1 MAILYLTNPDPNRV
15 RPPNHA
21 REPVRP
27 GMLVVV
33 ASAIMLLIAPAW
45 AQSNPAEQE
54 VLQIRQKM
62 ARSFA
67 EAVNNKDGM
76 HAADQYSKDVV
87 FSLLVPVQTIVVG
100 REAMQKRWEDILKAG
115 TITEYSGA
123 PKEVHLIG
131 DGAAWSTGTFTY
143 TATDKDG
150 SKRRVQGNWLDMLRR
165 EADGEWRVTFQASAS
180 APIP

>member
-15 RPPNHA
+15 RLPNHV
-21 REPVRP
+21 REPAMP

-76 HAADQYSKDVV
+76 QAADQYSNDVV
-87 FSLLVPVQTIVVG
+87 FSLLVPVQTIVLG
-100 REAMQKRWEDILKAG
+100 
-115 TITEYSGA
+115 
-123 PKEVHLIG
+123 
-131 DGAAWSTGTFTY
+131 
-143 TATDKDG
+143 
-150 SKRRVQGNWLDMLRR
+150 KRRCRNVGKPYSRR
-165 EADGEWRVTFQASAS
+165 AQLQSIQAR
-180 APIP
+180 PRRCT

>member
-1 MAILYLTNPDPNRV
+1 M
-15 RPPNHA
+15 
-21 REPVRP
+21 P

-67 EAVNNKDGM
+67 EAVNNRDGM

-87 FSLLVPVQTIVVG
+87 FSLLVPAQTIVVG

-115 TITEYSGA
+115 AVTEYSGA
-123 PKEVHLIG
+123 PTEVRLIG
-131 DGAAWSTGTFTY
+131 DGVAWSTGSFTY

-150 SKRRVQGNWLDMLRR
+150 SKRRVQGNWLDILRR
-165 EADGEWRVTFQASAS
+165 EADGEWRITFQASAS
-180 APIP
+180 APTP